1 MTLKFLRIAL
11 ILSSFIFLNGF
22 LPFSALL
29 GPGITIAS
37 SGNIYKAS
45 AQFMVDRHIKNK
57 TGKNSLDY
65 VKEEVAKNSY
75 QKDMNEELRRVVKK
89 RIELTHKKIEEQ
101 NITKDINKELIEL
114 VEKRIAMS
122 HKKLIVKKINQ

>member
-1 MTLKFLRIAL
+1 MAFKFFRIGL

-22 LPFSALL
+22 IPFSALL

-75 QKDMNEELRRVVKK
+75 KKDMNEELRKLVEKRVK
-89 RIELTHKKIEEQ
+89 ITHKKIKKQ
-101 NITKDINKELIEL
+101 NNIKEINKELIEL
-114 VEKRIAMS
+114 VEKRIVMS
-122 HKKLIVKKINQ
+122 HRKLIIKKTNQ